1 MSHAFTFQVSLR
13 CSGLPCLHKDGQG
26 DHIPNH
32 DGEGQAGHERHGHK
46 AVEKAAAAAG
56 AERSQRLARSGLNS
70 CRQVQQRVG
79 HLQQS
84 GGAPADTDVRRQRS
98 HGPGLAFK
106 VSRWGEHS
114 GDHVLEVD
122 YSEREQMSELLL

>member
-1 MSHAFTFQVSLR
+1 M
-13 CSGLPCLHKDGQG
+13 HKDGQG

-32 DGEGQAGHERHGHK
+32 DGEGQADHERHGQE

-56 AERSQRLARSGLNS
+56 AERSQQLVRSGLNG
-70 CRQVQQRVG
+70 CRQVEQGVG
-79 HLQQS
+79 RLQQS
-84 GGAPADTDVRRQRS
+84 GGAPADADVRRQRS

-122 YSEREQMSELLL
+122 YSEREEMSESML